1 MSFSPFVKKSE
12 LVDISFYLY
21 ADPKIDL
28 FIHSETEQ
36 GIKFLFDQR
45 NESLL
50 NISKYIKEENG
61 DDKSTKE
68 ESNST
73 EDGAEPSSVENSE
86 KINYSK
92 IEEESS
98 KGNDS
103 ISINDGIIQFIYKPE
118 NISEVKIKVKQPNH
132 QEVTEMISLATIL
145 LSKES
150 GLQID
155 FNRYDDIRVRTLLKS
170 WNFKDTDEN
179 GNSIN
184 IPVNDKN
191 ISSLHPKVF
200 NAILYY
206 MNTKIGAYLDNYV

>member
-12 LVDISFYLY
+12 LVDISFFMYI
-21 ADPKIDL
+21 DEKIDL
-28 FIHSETEQ
+28 FIHAETEQ
-36 GIKFLFDQR
+36 GIKFIFDQR
-45 NESLL
+45 NELMLS
-50 NISKYIKEENG
+50 ISKDIKENNE
-61 DDKSTKE
+61 KE
-68 ESNST
+68 EP
-73 EDGAEPSSVENSE
+73 PSSSSIEGGSETSSSSSEDSE
-86 KINYSK
+86 KINYNK
-92 IEEESS
+92 FTEESS
-98 KGNDS
+98 KENDS
-103 ISINDGIIQFIYKPE
+103 ISVKDGIIQFIYKPE